1 MSIYICYNI
10 VINMSY
16 YPQQSQQ
23 PIYIQQ
29 KTSYFFIF
37 LIICVICYSI
47 YKLTVFFINKFYP
60 PTIFEDTSITSTTT
74 STTNENKDTTTSTT
88 YIPITTQ
95 TTYISSDSDL

>member
-60 PTIFEDTSITSTTT
+60 TIFEDTSITSTTT